1 MKFRGGQ
8 HIFSVVVL
16 HLFCYGNVLSV
27 LAFVPTNKN
36 QCRATHSVVA
46 FSAYN
51 DFDLEQSLDSMTV
64 KDLRQILKESNVN
77 KPRGLLTKLKRKQDL
92 VEYLKTNLVSSD
104 RESILN
110 RKDNISSQEISNDSP
125 SHPISMPKRLGL
137 KAPNVLSAKDTLF
150 QKVYEMYPP
159 LKDQECVSLGEED
172 VRQLWHPAFRNSN
185 TSGDMD
191 VIFVGTASCS
201 PGITRGVSCTAL
213 RLNLNNRKPIAGVPA
228 GPYEGTLDVSAGGTW
243 LFDCGECTQ
252 LQVQRTPSVR
262 PSKINRIFITHAHG
276 DHSFGLPGI
285 LCLMGQDRDR
295 ETSEPVEIY
304 GPEGLRMWLRVAIR
318 YSVSRIVPNYR
329 VHEIKDIPMAPEWE
343 MNRKTGRYFY
353 KGLRRKNSRQK
364 RWGDQGLAG
373 EDRQSWISKA
383 DMMNLDPSSRYGEV
397 EGGTDIY
404 PIYNHPKA
412 SDGAPIWEVS
422 KADDIKVFAAPMSH
436 GVPCVGY
443 VVEEESRPG
452 RLRNDLVKPIVE
464 RNLAALKE
472 AGFKVPMKAMAVI
485 KNLQPGSAF
494 TFPDGTVVTQEE
506 AVEPPRRGR
515 KIAIC
520 GDTASARA
528 LAGLAIDADVVIHE
542 ATNSYLS
549 GIDKDTD
556 MRGVTR
562 DAMIHGHSTPHIAGE
577 FAKRVRAK
585 TLLLNHFSARYKG
598 DQTVESVSIMTRIER
613 QAIIASGLNQTQV
626 AATWDFMVFPIR
638 SP

>member
-1 MKFRGGQ
+1 MKFRAGQ
-8 HIFSVVVL
+8 QIFSLIFLYV
-16 HLFCYGNVLSV
+16 FCGDNFLSV
-27 LAFVPTNKN
+27 LAFVSTNK
-36 QCRATHSVVA
+36 CLPRPRHSAVA
-46 FSAYN
+46 FGVSN
-51 DFDLEQSLDSMTV
+51 DLDFQQSLDSMTV

-92 VEYLKTNLVSSD
+92 VEYLKTNLASSD
-104 RESILN
+104 LESILN
-110 RKDNISSQEISNDSP
+110 RKESTTPEEIPIDSP
-125 SHPISMPKRLGL
+125 SRPISMPKRLGL
-137 KAPNVLSAKDTLF
+137 QAPNFISAKDTLF

-159 LKDQECVSLGEED
+159 LKDQECVSIGEED
-172 VRQLWHPAFRNSN
+172 VRQLWHPVFRDSK

-213 RLNLNNRKPIAGVPA
+213 RLNLNSRKQIAGVPT
-228 GPYEGTLDVSAGGTW
+228 GQYEGNTDVSTGGTW

-276 DHSFGLPGI
+276 DHSFGLPGL

-295 ETSEPVEIY
+295 QTSEPVEIY

-329 VHEIKDIPMAPEWE
+329 VHELKDIPMAPEWE
-343 MNRKTGRYFY
+343 MNRNTGRYFY
-353 KGLRRKNSRQK
+353 KGLDRKNPRQK

-373 EDRQSWISKA
+373 EDQQSWISRA
-383 DMMNLDPSSRYGEV
+383 DMMNLEPSARYGEV
-397 EGGTDIY
+397 DGGTDIY

-422 KADDIKVFAAPMSH
+422 NADDIKVFAAPMSH

-452 RLRNDLVKPIVE
+452 RLRNDIVKPIVE

-494 TFPDGTVVTQEE
+494 TFPDGTVVTQEN

-515 KIAIC
+515 KIVVC

-528 LAGLAIDADVVIHE
+528 LAGELKNPVL
-542 ATNSYLS
+542 TNMYSPFFPHSYNS
-549 GIDKDTD
+549 FIWTK
-556 MRGVTR
+556 
-562 DAMIHGHSTPHIAGE
+562 
-577 FAKRVRAK
+577 
-585 TLLLNHFSARYKG
+585 
-598 DQTVESVSIMTRIER
+598 
-613 QAIIASGLNQTQV
+613 ASRWML
-626 AATWDFMVFPIR
+626 M
-638 SP
+638 